1 MTVSRPQSSSA
12 HRPKTPESFEDFCS
26 LHLQEVL
33 RRAEEAEA
41 RPSQNAAADLLWAK
55 AAWRR
60 LYRDM
65 RRARASTVAHLK
77 RHEVERHASTLGFG
91 YFRIRVTGRDAFMPL
106 RR

>member
-1 MTVSRPQSSSA
+1 MTVSQRLSSRAS
-12 HRPKTPESFEDFCS
+12 RSTTPESFEDFRS
-26 LHLQEVL
+26 LGLQEVL

-41 RPSQNAAADLLWAK
+41 RPRENAAADLWAK

-60 LYRDM
+60 LYRAM
-65 RRARASTVAHLK
+65 RRARASTVAQLK

-91 YFRIRVTGRDAFMPL
+91 YFRIRMTGRDAFMPL

>member
-1 MTVSRPQSSSA
+1 MTVSQRLSSRANRST
-12 HRPKTPESFEDFCS
+12 TPESFEDFRS
-26 LHLQEVL
+26 LGLQEVL

-41 RPSQNAAADLLWAK
+41 RPRENAVADLLWAK

-65 RRARASTVAHLK
+65 RRARASTVAQLK